1 MTQCGTM
8 YGGRHR
14 KGHNGKRT
22 RKMRGGVMYGPTTA
36 ITPGALE
43 WGAVDTSA
51 PVSSATGAPVTDPF
65 KTSPDTNA
73 KVTGGR
79 RSRKGKGKGKKT
91 NKKTKKAGRRHR
103 KMKGGA
109 GVYNSGAVRAEFV
122 GNPGVNGPLTYG
134 QYVGS
139 PSKVGPGPTFGADGV
154 AKLS

>member
-1 MTQCGTM
+1 MAGCSATPM
-8 YGGRHR
+8 MGGKHR
-14 KGHNGKRT
+14 KGHKS
-22 RKMRGGVMYGPTTA
+22 RKQRGGVMYGPTTA

-51 PVSSATGAPVTDPF
+51 PVDSATGAPVADPF

-79 RSRKGKGKGKKT
+79 RKTRNTRKGKS
-91 NKKTKKAGRRHR
+91 KKAKKSTRRGR
-103 KMKGGA
+103 KMRGGA

-122 GNPGVNGPLTYG
+122 GNPGVKGPFTYG

-139 PSKVGPGPTFGADGV
+139 PSKVGPGPTFGEDGV